1 MKNVIILLLA
11 LSAAATALFAGS
23 HQLVKQW
30 ETEAVFKTPESVL
43 LDRANHV
50 LYVSNIDGQDPWKA
64 DGTGS
69 IGKLGLDGKVIA
81 VEWVKGLQAPKGMGL
96 YQGKLYVADLT
107 EVVVID
113 IAKGAIVE
121 KIPVAGVQKL
131 NDIAIDAHG
140 IVYVSDS
147 GTNSV
152 TRIEAGKPSLFLEK
166 LKGTNGLLAHDGEL
180 YVLDNGGLYQVQ
192 KDKSLKLLCD
202 GMEGYTD
209 GVEPVK
215 GGGFV
220 VTGWLGVVYFVGA
233 DGQKQLLLDTRAEK
247 SNTADLGYDP
257 ETRIAYLPTFFKNTV
272 AAYKLQ

>member
-1 MKNVIILLLA
+1 MKKSILLVLA
-11 LSAAATALFAGS
+11 LSAATSSVFAHS
-23 HQLVKQW
+23 HKLVKQW
-30 ETEAVFKTPESVL
+30 ETDPVFKTPESVL
-43 LDRANHV
+43 LDRANHI
-50 LYVSNIDGQDPWKA
+50 LYVSNIDGKEPWTA
-64 DGTGS
+64 DNAGS

-81 VEWVKGLQAPKGMGL
+81 VEWVKGLQAPKGLGI
-96 YQGKLYVADLT
+96 YQGKLYAADLT

-113 IAKGAIVE
+113 IAKGTIVE
-121 KIPVAGVQKL
+121 KIPVAGSKQL
-131 NDIAIDAHG
+131 NDITIDAHG

-147 GTNSV
+147 GANRV
-152 TRIEAGKPSLFLEK
+152 YRIEGSKASLFLEN
-166 LKGTNGLLAHDGEL
+166 LKGPNGLLAHDGEL

-215 GGGFV
+215 GGGFI

-257 ETRIAYLPTFFKNTV
+257 ETRIAYIPTFFKNTV
-272 AAYKLQ
+272 AAYELK

>member
-1 MKNVIILLLA
+1 MKNILLFVA
-11 LSAAATALFAGS
+11 LGAAATSLFAGS
-23 HQLVKQW
+23 HKLVKQW

-50 LYVSNIDGQDPWKA
+50 LYVSNIDGQQPWTA
-64 DGTGS
+64 DGAGS

-81 VEWVKGLQAPKGMGL
+81 AEWVKGLQAPKGMGL
-96 YQGKLYVADLT
+96 HQGKLYVADLT

-121 KIPVAGVQKL
+121 KIPVAGAQKL
-131 NDIAIDAHG
+131 NDITIDAHG
-140 IVYVSDS
+140 VIYVSDS
-147 GTNSV
+147 ESNSV
-152 TRIEAGKPSLFLEK
+152 TRIEAGKASPFIEK

-202 GMEGYTD
+202 GMEGHTD

-220 VTGWLGVVYFVGA
+220 VTCWMGVVYFVGA
-233 DGQKQLLLDTRAEK
+233 DGQKQLLLDTREAK

-257 ETRIAYLPTFFKNTV
+257 ETRIAYIPTFFKNTV
-272 AAYKLQ
+272 AAYELQ